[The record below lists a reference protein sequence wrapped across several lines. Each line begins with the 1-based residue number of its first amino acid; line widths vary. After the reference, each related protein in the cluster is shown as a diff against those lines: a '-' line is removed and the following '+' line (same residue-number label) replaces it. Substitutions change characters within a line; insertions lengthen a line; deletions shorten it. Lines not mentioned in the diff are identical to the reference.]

1 MTNFNKTLYILCAAG
16 IASCTRINQ
25 MNQNKADD
33 GQRPKSFPTL
43 ADAGK
48 AAQSDM
54 LAAIEQKVD
63 LAIDKEALRNA
74 EPAAEIKILSL
85 NPDLLVQAD
94 TGMNLYQ
101 MATEEGNMLV
111 PYLHNGSVIAV
122 AYLSQQDAQFTITGL
137 GDRAV
142 TEELNT
148 LFLLNPKL
156 QGALS
161 MVRVAN
167 LNASFYLIGEANSM
181 QQSNVTATVF
191 SSYKGHN
198 LREPINEREFLSSL
212 AKDARTFRE
221 QYGDSLKKNRLV
233 R

>member
-16 IASCTRINQ
+16 IASCTQ
-25 MNQNKADD
+25 MNQKKADD
-33 GQRPKSFPTL
+33 GQRPNSFPTL

-74 EPAAEIKILSL
+74 APAAGIKILSL
-85 NPDLLVQAD
+85 NPDVLIQAD
-94 TGMNLYQ
+94 TGMNLYK

-137 GDRAV
+137 GDRVV

-156 QGALS
+156 QGAIS

-167 LNASFYLIGEANSM
+167 LNATFYLIGEANSM
-181 QQSNVTATVF
+181 QQSNPAASVF

-198 LREPINEREFLSSL
+198 LREPMNEREFLSNL
-212 AKDARTFRE
+212 AQDARIFRE